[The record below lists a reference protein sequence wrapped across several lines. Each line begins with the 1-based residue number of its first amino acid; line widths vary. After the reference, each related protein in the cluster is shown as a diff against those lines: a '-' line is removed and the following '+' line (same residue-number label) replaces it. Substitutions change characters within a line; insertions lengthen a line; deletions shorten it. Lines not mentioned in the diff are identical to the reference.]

1 MKLIDIHISNDKVF
15 STLNC
20 NSKVVVVIG
29 NFDGLHKGHQKLLKI
44 AKKEA
49 ANLKLPFGI
58 VTFDPHPRDFF
69 SKSKSNFLLTDSLE
83 KKRLFDH
90 LGIDYFFKI
99 KFNDDLRMLNPEN
112 FIKLI
117 LKNTINV
124 NSIYAGENFKFGK
137 NREGSFEDKVLFQK
151 YEIEAKTCIL
161 HKNENDKIVSSEAI
175 RKSILSLD
183 FKFVKSCLGRNW
195 ALTGIVQKGDQNG
208 RKLGFATANMHLL
221 KTLEPKF
228 GVYFTRSRIM
238 NHDGSDFTSTH
249 MPSITN
255 FGIRPTLDGQ
265 KKLFETHILNYE
277 EYFKNNEIYDQR
289 IHVEVLDFLRDEKKF
304 NSFEE
309 LKDQILKDVKKAK
322 LFHENK

>member
-69 SKSKSNFLLTDSLE
+69 SKSKSNFLLTDTLE
-83 KKRLFDH
+83 KKRLFEEA
-90 LGIDYFFKI
+90 GIDYFFKI

-137 NREGSFEDKVLFQK
+137 NREGSFEDEVLFQK
-151 YEIEAKTCIL
+151 YEIEAKPCLL
-161 HKNENDKIVSSEAI
+161 HKNENEIQLAQVY
-175 RKSILSLD
+175 L
-183 FKFVKSCLGRNW
+183 
-195 ALTGIVQKGDQNG
+195 QN
-208 RKLGFATANMHLL
+208 
-221 KTLEPKF
+221 
-228 GVYFTRSRIM
+228 
-238 NHDGSDFTSTH
+238 
-249 MPSITN
+249 
-255 FGIRPTLDGQ
+255 
-265 KKLFETHILNYE
+265 
-277 EYFKNNEIYDQR
+277 
-289 IHVEVLDFLRDEKKF
+289 
-304 NSFEE
+304 
-309 LKDQILKDVKKAK
+309 
-322 LFHENK
+322 